1 MENNK
6 QLPIEKQFT
15 HMMFC
20 QNIENID
27 LDTANQLLIQLHLLY
42 LGQQAVMMKMGKG
55 SFFGDL
61 K

>member
-1 MENNK
+1 MEN
-6 QLPIEKQFT
+6 LPIEKQLT
-15 HMMFC
+15 HIMFC

-27 LDTANQLLIQLHLLY
+27 LNTAKELLAQLHLLY
-42 LGQQAVMMKMGKG
+42 LGQQAVMIKMGKG

>member
-1 MENNK
+1 MSENP
-6 QLPIEKQFT
+6 LPIEKQFT
-15 HMMFC
+15 QMMFC

-27 LDTANQLLIQLHLLY
+27 LDTAKQLLIQLHLLY
-42 LGQQAVMMKMGKG
+42 LGQQAVMGKMGKG